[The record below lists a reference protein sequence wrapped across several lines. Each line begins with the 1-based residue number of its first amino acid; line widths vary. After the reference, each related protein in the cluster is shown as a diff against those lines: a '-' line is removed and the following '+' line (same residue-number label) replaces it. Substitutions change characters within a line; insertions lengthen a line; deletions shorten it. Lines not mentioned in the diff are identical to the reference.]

1 MLKYIPNSI
10 KVALVIGHWQLG
22 IGRWAPGIEHLGL
35 HNKAIICLS
44 DHKTIATQCPI
55 TSAQSNLYQLYKR
68 VEQLVISV
76 CKKA

>member
-10 KVALVIGHWQLG
+10 KVALVIGHRQLDV
-22 IGRWAPGIEHLGL
+22 GRWAPGIEHLGL
-35 HNKAIICLS
+35 QNKAIICLS
-44 DHKTIATQCPI
+44 DHKTIATQCSI